1 MPGTAVLPI
10 CNTTPWRSMGNRGM
24 TPRILIS
31 ALDGGQLHAP
41 TILSHRGKASSA
53 QYDGTLG
60 VTLNRSGYDDRERKM
75 QYSIRDRTQ
84 HRHFGSTQAVLTWPL
99 YKSRYIDLTHENKTT
114 HRTTTNPSPYHNS
127 TPEMKNIHPTS
138 FFKETNF

>member
-1 MPGTAVLPI
+1 
-10 CNTTPWRSMGNRGM
+10 M

-60 VTLNRSGYDDRERKM
+60 VTLNRSGYDDGERKL

-84 HRHFGSTQAVLTWPL
+84 PRHFGSTQAVLT
-99 YKSRYIDLTHENKTT
+99 
-114 HRTTTNPSPYHNS
+114 
-127 TPEMKNIHPTS
+127 
-138 FFKETNF
+138 